1 MAEPLRRLFTR
12 SEYHTMLE
20 AGILHEDDRVELIE
34 GEIWEMSPIGSKHAA
49 CVDRLTMI
57 LAASLQGKAIV
68 RVQSPIGLNDLSEPQ
83 PDVSVLRFRSDFYS
97 KDHPTPGD
105 VVLLIE
111 VADTT
116 VARDRGKFGLCA
128 RHGIPEA
135 WLVNL
140 QEDVLEIHRLPA
152 PQGYTRIRHFRRG
165 QTVSPQAFPDL
176 KIKVDEILG

>member
-49 CVDRLTMI
+49 CVDRLNMA
-57 LAASLQGKAIV
+57 LAASLQGRAIV

-83 PDVSVLRFRSDFYS
+83 PDLSVLRFRSDFYT

-116 VARDRGKFGLCA
+116 LAKDRGKIELCA

-140 QEDVLEIHRLPA
+140 QDDILEIHRRPTS
-152 PQGYTRIRHFRRG
+152 QGYTAIRKLQRG
-165 QTVSPQAFPDL
+165 KTVSPQAFPHL
-176 KIKVDEILG
+176 EIKVDDILD

>member
-20 AGILHEDDRVELIE
+20 AGILQEDDRVELIE

-49 CVDRLTMI
+49 CVDRLNMT
-57 LAASLQGKAIV
+57 LAAYLQGKAIV

-83 PDVSVLRFRSDFYS
+83 PDLSVLRFRSDFYAE
-97 KDHPTPGD
+97 DHPNPGD

-116 VARDRGKFGLCA
+116 LARDRAKILLCA
-128 RHGIPEA
+128 RHSIPEA
-135 WLVNL
+135 WLINL
-140 QEDVLEIHRLPA
+140 QEDVLEIHRRPT
-152 PQGYTRIRHFRRG
+152 PQGYTEIRQLRRG
-165 QTVSPQAFPDL
+165 KTVSPLAFPEL
-176 KIKVDEILG
+176 QVNVNEILG